1 MKSRASLQRWK
12 EEIVMKMMLLFGV
25 CLYAGATQ
33 VFAAQKL
40 LDTEQS
46 SLTIHVG
53 KTGLFSAAGHEHVVT
68 APVAGGSLDD
78 GIHPHVEFRVEA
90 ARLTVALE
98 EHQGEVQQRMQEQVL
113 ESSKFPE
120 IRFASSEIKS
130 SGAGVWD
137 VEGKLTLHGETK
149 PVRLQVRFVDRTY
162 VGSVAIKQTDF
173 GIQPVSAG
181 GGTVKVKDELK
192 IDFAIKTK

>member
-1 MKSRASLQRWK
+1 MRA
-12 EEIVMKMMLLFGV
+12 MLLFGV
-25 CLYAGATQ
+25 CLCVCATR
-33 VFAAQKL
+33 VVVAQKPV
-40 LDTEQS
+40 DTEHS

-78 GIHPHVEFRVEA
+78 GSRPHVEFWVEA
-90 ARLTVALE
+90 ARLTVAPE
-98 EHQGEVQQRMQEQVL
+98 EHQSEVQQRMQEQVL
-113 ESSKFPE
+113 ESGKFTE
-120 IRFASSEIKS
+120 IRFASNEIKPT
-130 SGAGVWD
+130 GNGEWD
-137 VEGKLTLHGETK
+137 VAGKLTLHGQTR
-149 PVRLQVRFVDRTY
+149 PVRLQVRFADQTY
-162 VGSVAIKQTDF
+162 VGSVTIKQTDF

>member
-1 MKSRASLQRWK
+1 MKA
-12 EEIVMKMMLLFGV
+12 MLLFGV
-25 CLYAGATQ
+25 CLCVCATQ
-33 VFAAQKL
+33 ALAAQKP
-40 LDTEQS
+40 LDTEHS

-53 KTGLFSAAGHEHVVT
+53 KTGLFSAAGHEHVVS

-78 GIHPHVEFRVEA
+78 GSHPQVEFRVEA
-90 ARLTVALE
+90 ASLIVAPE
-98 EHQGEVQQRMQEQVL
+98 EHQSEVQQRMQEQVL

-120 IRFASSEIKS
+120 MRFASDEVKPA
-130 SGAGVWD
+130 GNGVWD
-137 VEGKLTLHGETK
+137 VAGKLTLHGETR

-162 VGSVAIKQTDF
+162 IGSVTIKQTDF

-192 IDFAIKTK
+192 IDFAIRTK

>member
-1 MKSRASLQRWK
+1 MKA
-12 EEIVMKMMLLFGV
+12 MLLFGV
-25 CLYAGATQ
+25 CFCAGVVQGAGVTRAH
-33 VFAAQKL
+33 AAQKP
-40 LDTEQS
+40 LDTEHS

-68 APVAGGSLDD
+68 ALVAGGSLDD
-78 GIHPHVEFRVEA
+78 GDHPQVEFRVEA
-90 ARLTVALE
+90 ARLMVAPE
-98 EHQGEVQQRMQEQVL
+98 DHQSEVQQRMQEQVL
-113 ESSKFPE
+113 ESSKFSE
-120 IRFASSEIKS
+120 IRFASSEIKPT
-130 SGAGVWD
+130 GDGVWD

-162 VGSVAIKQTDF
+162 VGSVTIKQTDF

-192 IDFAIKTK
+192 VDFAIKTK